1 MAVIV
6 VDAVNSSCL
15 DVNQGP
21 QDKDTKKKFK
31 QKSNDEEE
39 YELSRYK
46 PILRQVIE
54 VRETRF
60 VQSGM

>member
-1 MAVIV
+1 MAANA
-6 VDAVNSSCL
+6 VDASCS
-15 DVNQGP
+15 DFHQGP

-46 PILRQVIE
+46 PVLRQVIE
-54 VRETRF
+54 VREARF
-60 VQSGM
+60 DQSGM